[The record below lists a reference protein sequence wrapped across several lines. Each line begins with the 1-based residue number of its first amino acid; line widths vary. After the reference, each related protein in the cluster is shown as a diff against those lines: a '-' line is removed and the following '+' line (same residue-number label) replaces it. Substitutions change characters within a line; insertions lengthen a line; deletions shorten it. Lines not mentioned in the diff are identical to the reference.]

1 MKPRAARHSGIQGIS
16 PESRLPTLQRLLEID
31 AREERQL
38 AAERASRQTR
48 KNAGIQAKQ
57 PEPQPGEEYRDASRK
72 RLLG

>member
-1 MKPRAARHSGIQGIS
+1 MTRKSVRHHIS

-31 AREERQL
+31 AREELEL
-38 AAERASRQTR
+38 AAERESR

-57 PEPQPGEEYRDASRK
+57 PEPQPGEDYRDASRK